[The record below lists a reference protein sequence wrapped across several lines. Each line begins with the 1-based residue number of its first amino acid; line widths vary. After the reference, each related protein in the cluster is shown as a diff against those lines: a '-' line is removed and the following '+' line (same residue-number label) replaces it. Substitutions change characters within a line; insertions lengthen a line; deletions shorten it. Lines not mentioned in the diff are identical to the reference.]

1 MKPIKLYQIL
11 TERQMKSFLK
21 DLGTSIENEKLVEI
35 KSEKDDLFGDFIVTN
50 GYKFKKVYGEYQCM
64 KTPTE
69 THSKAK
75 LNFPKAAND
84 YYKKR

>member
-1 MKPIKLYQIL
+1 MKAIKLYQIL
-11 TERQMKSFLK
+11 TERHMKSFLK
-21 DLGTSIENEKLVEI
+21 DLGTSIEKEKLVEI
-35 KSEKDDLFGDFIVTN
+35 KNEKDDLFGDFIVIG

-75 LNFPKAAND
+75 LNFPKAKND
-84 YYKKR
+84 YYKKN